1 MSFMFGVSLEIF
13 TNIKKIV
20 KKSLSM
26 PLFYTRMGLK
36 VVESGVKWQ
45 KVEEHF
51 ERQVIVHV
59 YG

>member
-1 MSFMFGVSLEIF
+1 
-13 TNIKKIV
+13 
-20 KKSLSM
+20 M